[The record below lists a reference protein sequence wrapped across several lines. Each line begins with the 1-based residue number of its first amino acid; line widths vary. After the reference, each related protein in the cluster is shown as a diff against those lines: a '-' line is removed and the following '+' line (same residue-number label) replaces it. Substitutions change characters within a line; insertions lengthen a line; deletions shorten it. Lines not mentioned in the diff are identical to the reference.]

1 MSNQCFSA
9 ITLYLEPPKSANGE
23 FLIKIANFG
32 ELPVSMMMVIV
43 LSMMLLMMEMA
54 IDDDQGVDDREN
66 HSIGSDEDL
75 TSQRS
80 TC

>member
-1 MSNQCFSA
+1 
-9 ITLYLEPPKSANGE
+9 
-23 FLIKIANFG
+23 
-32 ELPVSMMMVIV
+32 MMMVIV

-54 IDDDQGVDDREN
+54 KDDVQGVDDREN